1 LKKLAHCEIPLR
13 WHDFKMAKLKHYR
26 NPVYQFL
33 YHPRKI
39 KRKNMKIKNIE
50 KTLCTDSEYRVI
62 STQQSARSSA
72 LFPSQ
77 ALSALKELAPSA
89 N

>member
-1 LKKLAHCEIPLR
+1 MGSKLG
-13 WHDFKMAKLKHYR
+13 KM
-26 NPVYQFL
+26 NQ
-33 YHPRKI
+33 
-39 KRKNMKIKNIE
+39 KNNTLHL
-50 KTLCTDSEYRVI
+50 TLCFLFNYNYNQQSDSEYRVI